1 MPWDLS
7 IYAGNLEVDLRPGIR
22 GAEWEPLVDGIVKQ
36 LATVE
41 LVTFL
46 VPEGFEAGDQ
56 APFLDSVERTIISRG
71 IDVVRVPAS
80 S

>member
-22 GAEWEPLVDGIVKQ
+22 GAEWELLVDGIVKQ

-46 VPEGFEAGDQ
+46 VPNGFEHGDQ
-56 APFLDSVERTIISRG
+56 AGFLDSLERTIMTWG
-71 IDVVRVPAS
+71 IDVVRVPVS
-80 S
+80 